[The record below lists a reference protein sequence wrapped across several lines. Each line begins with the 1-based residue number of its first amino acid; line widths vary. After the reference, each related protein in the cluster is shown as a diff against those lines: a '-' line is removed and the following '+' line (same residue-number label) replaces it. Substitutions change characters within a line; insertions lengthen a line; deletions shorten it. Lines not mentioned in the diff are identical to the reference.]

1 MDGNLHATKILM
13 SLRLLRRE
21 ENDKR
26 DTQEWILIENTTK

>member
-21 ENDKR
+21 ENDKKGHIR
-26 DTQEWILIENTTK
+26 MDPK